1 MKETIESYDEFLTLI
16 ESKNFNDNVI
26 AVNKQDE
33 SETVEENSQEK
44 ESGLLALRL
53 DVSTLS
59 SFGDMKHE
67 RFLGIK
73 KESYHQSWTPV
84 VRSVS
89 NESHLEEDEEDDD
102 DYEESDS
109 DTESIPESMP
119 ESGPPGPQG
128 PHPPLAHA
136 TSTGPDRVESVGH
149 PNPVVPGLFPQ
160 MDVNDE
166 RQFHTFDE
174 LPLIPLCI
182 SRRAPS
188 RC

>member
-1 MKETIESYDEFLTLI
+1 MKETVESYDEFLTLI

-26 AVNKQDE
+26 AVNKQNE
-33 SETVEENSQEK
+33 SESVEKSSQEK
-44 ESGLLALRL
+44 DGGLLGLRL
-53 DVSTLS
+53 NVSILS

-84 VRSVS
+84 VRTVS

-109 DTESIPESMP
+109 DTESMP
-119 ESGPPGPQG
+119 EGGPAGPQA
-128 PHPPLAHA
+128 PLGHA
-136 TSTGPDRVESVGH
+136 PGAGSDRGETGGL

-160 MDVNDE
+160 MDVTDE
-166 RQFHTFDE
+166 SQFHTFDE

-182 SRRAPS
+182 SRRAPP